1 MSNDFIKMAKDIRS
15 ALWTAG
21 ETPAMFYANDILEK
35 ELCKQ
40 SGLSIKEW
48 NKEMGYA
55 PGKGLDEPDR
65 TPPSVRDGAVK
76 ITVIYE
82 AYERFA
88 TGNICMMHIE
98 GDTIRDAVLKL
109 FAYDGFNVDLDTLQE
124 REEAQGCECTIEE
137 LMDMVDEG
145 NGDGY
150 DCILC
155 IRNDYTGEQYYWHDM
170 FQESSWDG
178 ENKTIIN

>member
-15 ALWTAG
+15 VLWTAG
-21 ETPAMFYANDILEK
+21 ETPAMFYAHDALEM

-40 SGLSIKEW
+40 SGLSVKDW

-55 PGKGLDEPDR
+55 EGRGLGEPSR
-65 TPPSVRDGAVK
+65 TPPTVSTGAVK

-98 GDTIRDAVLKL
+98 GDNLRDALLKL
-109 FAYDGFNVDLDTLQE
+109 FSYDGFNLDLEMLEE
-124 REEAQGCECTIEE
+124 REEEQGRECTTEE

-155 IRNDYTGEQYYWHDM
+155 VRNDYTGEQYYWHEM

-178 ENKTIIN
+178 ETKTIIN

>member
-21 ETPAMFYANDILEK
+21 ETSALFYANDALEK

-55 PGKGLDEPDR
+55 PGKGLGEPDR
-65 TPPSVRDGAVK
+65 TPPSILNGAVK
-76 ITVIYE
+76 LTVIYE
-82 AYERFA
+82 AYERMA
-88 TGNICMMHIE
+88 QGDICTMHIE
-98 GDTIRDAVLKL
+98 GENFRDALMKMLV
-109 FAYDGFNVDLDTLQE
+109 YGGFQVSFDSFSE
-124 REEAQGCECTIEE
+124 WEEE
-137 LMDMVDEG
+137 LDHEWTIKEAMDLLDEN

-155 IRNDYTGEQYYWHDM
+155 IRNEYTGEVYYGHE
-170 FQESSWDG
+170 FYREFIWDG
-178 ENKTIIN
+178 EKKTIID